1 MQGFLN
7 DHINLLAQQEDN
19 MNEHLQEQQKLKSQ
33 LVRQKLFLSMVIHDM
48 RNPTTS
54 IKTGIDMAII
64 ELQKI

>member
-64 ELQKI
+64 EL